1 MKTKTE
7 TPLMRQYRQIK
18 ERYPD
23 TVLLFRLGD
32 FYETFGEDAVLTA
45 KACGITLTK
54 RNNGSAGEIPLAGFP
69 HHQLDAYLPKLVR
82 GGHRVAV
89 CEQLE
94 DPKQAKGI
102 VRRDV
107 VEVVT
112 PGVVMYDRLLEA
124 KSHTYVAAISFTKNK
139 ENLCGV
145 AVADVS
151 TGTFT
156 AGDVHLSKLIPLLE
170 SLCPAEVVVNKQERE
185 IWQPIIDE
193 LDQPP
198 SITRLESWLFEH
210 EFAQNLLLRQFKTAS
225 LKGFGLDTR
234 THGTISA
241 GALLQ
246 YISDTQKSALTQI
259 TSVTELRTADIMV
272 LDAQTRKNLEIHS
285 TNNSGERDGALAGIL
300 DRTQTPMGGRLLR
313 WWLQTPLVSM
323 ERIAKRHSVVR
334 GFHRDPTRLNALT
347 DVLKN
352 IGDVER
358 LVAKVFTRRANPRD
372 LNSLKQS
379 LQNFPVV
386 GDLLSQSAHQE
397 ISTLSPRIVDHS
409 VLTQKLDSALL
420 DEPSIQI
427 GNGTIFRKGHD
438 AKLDE
443 YQDALLHGKEWVAEY
458 QKAERDVTGIS
469 TLKVSFNNVF
479 GYYIE
484 VTHVHTTKVPD
495 AYERKQTLTNAERY
509 TTPRLKEI
517 ERTLLSAEEK
527 TSERE
532 SELLELLMSE
542 ISEQGQQIQ
551 ISCKAIAEIDCLA
564 SFASV
569 AIAHNYVEPQVHDGH
584 QLKLVQ
590 ARHPVIE
597 HLLPPGTPY
606 VANDVEMDTTGR
618 QIFIITGPNMS
629 GKSSYLR
636 QVGLIVFL
644 AHVGCFVPAKEA
656 LIPLT
661 DRIFTR
667 VGAQDNITAG
677 ESTFLVEMLES
688 ANILN
693 NATAKSLILLD
704 EVGRGTAT
712 FDGISIAWAIAEYL
726 HQRIGAKTLFATH
739 YHELT
744 ALANQFERVKNYK
757 VDVQEVGSDI
767 LFTHKVVPGHSDHSF
782 GIHVARMAGLP
793 NEVLQTAELVLQQLE
808 GGKHAVSHADAKRDV
823 SAGENTNAVNDTN
836 TAKNT
841 KPVSQNESRTQITM
855 FEVVD
860 DVIRDL
866 VKEIDVNN
874 ITPVEALRVLA
885 ELKEHVN
892 GR

>member
-1 MKTKTE
+1 
-7 TPLMRQYRQIK
+7 MRQYRQIK

-54 RNNGSAGEIPLAGFP
+54 RNNGSAGDIPLAGFP

-112 PGVVMYDRLLEA
+112 PGVVMYDRLLDA
-124 KSHTYVAAISFTKNK
+124 KSHTYVASVCFAKNTLG
-139 ENLCGV
+139 LCGV

-156 AGDVHLSKLIPLLE
+156 AGDVHISKLIPLLE
-170 SLCPAEVVVNKQERE
+170 SLNPAELVVNKKERDQWE
-185 IWQPIIDE
+185 QTVSE

-198 SITRLESWLFEH
+198 SLTRLEEWLFEP
-210 EFAQNLLLRQFKTAS
+210 EFARNLLLRQFAVTS
-225 LKGFGLDTR
+225 LKGFGLEER
-234 THGTISA
+234 TFGAMAA

-246 YISDTQKSALTQI
+246 YISDTQKSALAQI
-259 TSVTELRTADIMV
+259 TQVSELRTDDIMV
-272 LDAQTRKNLEIHS
+272 LDAQTRKNLEIHTS
-285 TNNSGERDGALAGIL
+285 MNAGEREGALAGIL
-300 DRTQTPMGGRLLR
+300 DCTQTPMGGRLLR
-313 WWLQTPLVSM
+313 WWLQTPLVNL

-334 GFHRDPTRLNALT
+334 GFHRDPTRLYAIA
-347 DVLKN
+347 DALKN

-358 LVAKVFTRRANPRD
+358 LVTKVLTRRANARD
-372 LNSLKQS
+372 LASLKQS
-379 LQNFPVV
+379 LSALPNVTE
-386 GDLLSQSAHQE
+386 LLARSAHAE
-397 ISTLSPRIVDHS
+397 ISVLAPRILNHAD
-409 VLTQKLDSALL
+409 LTQRIDSALV
-420 DEPSIQI
+420 DEPSLNI
-427 GNGTIFRKGHD
+427 GQGTMFRKGYD
-438 AKLDE
+438 VQLDE
-443 YQDALLHGKEWVAEY
+443 YQDALLNGKEWVQEY
-458 QKAERDVTGIS
+458 QRAERDATGIS
-469 TLKVSFNNVF
+469 SLKVSVNNVF

-484 VTHVHTTKVPD
+484 ITNAHSNKVPD

-517 ERTLLSAEEK
+517 ERTLLSAEQK
-527 TSERE
+527 TGERE
-532 SELLELLMSE
+532 SELLEQLMQRV
-542 ISEQGQQIQ
+542 SEQGREIQ
-551 ISCKAIAEIDCLA
+551 ATCKAIAEIDCLA

-569 AIAHNYVEPQVHDGH
+569 AIANNYVEPSVHDGR
-584 QLKLVQ
+584 QLRLVD

-597 HLLPPGTPY
+597 KLLPTGTSY

-618 QIFIITGPNMS
+618 QVFIITGPNMS

-644 AHVGCFVPAKEA
+644 AHVGCFVPATEA

-693 NATAKSLILLD
+693 NATEKSLILLD

-744 ALANQFERVKNYK
+744 ALADQFERVRNFK
-757 VDVQEVGSDI
+757 VDVKEVGSEI
-767 LFTHKVVPGHSDHSF
+767 LFTHKVIPGHSDHSF
-782 GIHVARMAGLP
+782 GIHVAKMAGLP
-793 NEVLQTAELVLQQLE
+793 KEVLQTAEQVLQQLE
-808 GGKHAVSHADAKRDV
+808 GGKHAVAKPLSKD
-823 SAGENTNAVNDTN
+823 ENN
-836 TAKNT
+836 
-841 KPVSQNESRTQITM
+841 TQITM

-860 DVIRDL
+860 DVVRDL
-866 VKEIDVNN
+866 VKGIDVDN
-874 ITPVEALRVLA
+874 ITPVEALKVLA